1 MKIKTIRTKLLEGLK
16 AVQNIV
22 PSKAPSPV
30 LQNVLLEANDGKL
43 VMTTTDIDMSVRCSI
58 ECDVLEAGE
67 TTLPVKFL
75 FNSVLKAAEGE
86 IYVETDSNENAIIL
100 AGSAKF
106 RLAGMPAKMFP
117 PLPAGE
123 DSFSYTI
130 NQNALKEMLRKTA
143 YAASQDDTRRNLK
156 SVLMSFKNGKLT
168 IVATDGRRLALVEN
182 EVEFPEREAVD
193 MVLPLKTVVELQRSL
208 SGGEEEVGIKIQ
220 KSQVSFNL
228 GNTQLYS
235 KLIVEQ
241 YPNYLQV
248 IPQDAGEEIVIDRQL
263 LVDAI
268 DRASVLTLD
277 ESHSVKLSFE
287 GNRLVIMSASSEV
300 GEAKDEIPV
309 KYAGE
314 KIDIMFNPG
323 YLMDPLKA
331 IDDDEISIYLNSGS
345 KPAVIKCS
353 TPFLY
358 VLMPLRIN

>member
-1 MKIKTIRTKLLEGLK
+1 MKIKTTRAKLLEGLK

-22 PSKAPSPV
+22 PSKAPSPI
-30 LQNVLLEANDGKL
+30 LQNVLLVSRDGKL
-43 VMTTTDIDMSVRCSI
+43 EMTTTDIDMSILCTEECSVI
-58 ECDVLEAGE
+58 EPGE

-86 IYVETDSNENAIIL
+86 IDIETDQNDNATIL

-117 PLPAGE
+117 PLPVGE
-123 DSFSYTI
+123 ESFSYTI
-130 NQNALKEMLRKTA
+130 SQSSLKEMLRKTA

-168 IVATDGRRLALVEN
+168 MVATDGRRLALVEN
-182 EVEFPEREAVD
+182 EMDFPESEAVD
-193 MVLPLKTVVELQRSL
+193 IVLPLKTVVELQRSL
-208 SGGEEEVGIKIQ
+208 SGEDEVGIKIQ

-228 GNTQLYS
+228 GNTMLYS

-241 YPNYLQV
+241 YPNYSQV
-248 IPQDAGEEIVIDRQL
+248 IPQEAGDQIVIDRNL
-263 LVDAI
+263 LIDAVE
-268 DRASVLTLD
+268 RASVLTLD
-277 ESHSVKLSFE
+277 ESHSVKLVFE
-287 GNRLVIMSASSEV
+287 GNRLVIMSASSDV

-314 KIDIMFNPG
+314 KIEIMFNPT

-331 IDDDEISIYLNSGS
+331 IDDDEVSIYLNSGY
-345 KPAVIKCS
+345 KPAVLKCS
-353 TPFLY
+353 IPFLY

>member
-30 LQNVLLEANDGKL
+30 LQNVLLEAKDGRL
-43 VMTTTDIDMSVRCSI
+43 VMTTTDIDMSVRCSV
-58 ECDVLEAGE
+58 ECEVLEPGE

-86 IYVETDSNENAIIL
+86 IHIETDLNENAVIL
-100 AGSAKF
+100 AASAKF

-123 DSFSYTI
+123 DSFSFAI
-130 NQNALKEMLRKTA
+130 NQNTLKEMLRKTA

-182 EVEFPEREAVD
+182 EVEFPESEAVD

-208 SGGEEEVGIKIQ
+208 SGEEDVGIKIQ
-220 KSQVSFNL
+220 KSQVSFDL

-248 IPQDAGEEIVIDRQL
+248 IPQEAGEEIVIDRQL

-287 GNRLVIMSASSEV
+287 GNRLVIMSASSDV